1 MQRLFKNEI
10 IFKSLSK
17 SYDNLSNKNNV
28 EQYHSKFIRNKKK
41 LLKNGTQKWICFH
54 KEKLKSK

>member
-17 SYDNLSNKNNV
+17 SYENLRNKSNV

-41 LLKNGTQKWICFH
+41 LLENGKTRNGSIFIKKN
-54 KEKLKSK
+54 